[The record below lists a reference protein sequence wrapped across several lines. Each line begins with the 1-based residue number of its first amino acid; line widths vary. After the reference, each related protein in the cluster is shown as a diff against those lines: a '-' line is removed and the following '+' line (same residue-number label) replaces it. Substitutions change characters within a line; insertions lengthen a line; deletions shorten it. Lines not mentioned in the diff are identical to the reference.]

1 MRGYAGTGKTTLV
14 STLVKTLPS
23 IGMRYQLL
31 APTGRAA
38 KVMSNYTGKP
48 ASTLHRK
55 LYRFQAVANGEL
67 RMTRAENKAK
77 DTIFIVDECS
87 MISDQGDGYSWSRS
101 LLDDLIEYVFSG
113 SRCKLLLIGDSA
125 QLPPVGLDISP
136 AMDFD
141 ILRNSFNL
149 TMATYEMKEVM
160 RQALESGI
168 LHNATEIRNK
178 IAMSNERW
186 AMSDSDMYQLPLL
199 DINNF
204 EDIVKIDPMSF
215 EELLWQSF
223 GDKRSNNEAVV
234 ICRSNKRANMFNQAI
249 RSRVLQEEGE
259 LSTGDKL
266 MVVKNNYF
274 WTSQQTTDN
283 GQQTSSTSQNLRI
296 SESQNLNNISFIA
309 NGDMIEIT
317 RINKFEEMYGFHFA
331 DVDIQLTDYED
342 APTLSVKIIMEA
354 LNSDTPALTNID
366 QFKFLVDELYRVM
379 MPGRNVSFHCMN
391 LPTTKER
398 DGFIGIRDFRGD
410 LIRVFQ
416 DAGFIYHSE
425 VTIWKDPV
433 TAMQRTKALGL
444 LNKQKNKDSAMS
456 RQGIPD
462 YLVTMRKPGD
472 NPDPVTHTNDDFPI
486 SVWQKIASPV
496 WMDINP
502 SRTLQRES
510 ARENNDERHICPL
523 QLDVIDRA
531 LDLWSKPGDV
541 VLSPFMGIGSEG
553 YCSILKG
560 RKFIGIELKASYFE
574 CARNNLAEATAKA
587 NEMTLLDFIT
597 VS

>member
-1 MRGYAGTGKTTLV
+1 MDRNTLFNILANNFGFTPTEDQAKVLYHLSAFILTEKERPLYLLRGYAGTGKTTLV

-38 KVMSNYTGKP
+38 KVMSTYTGKT
-48 ASTLHRK
+48 AYTLHKR

-77 DTIFIVDECS
+77 DTVFIVDECS

-160 RQALESGI
+160 RQALDSGI
-168 LHNATEIRNK
+168 LHNATKLRNL
-178 IAMSNERW
+178 MSPSHQDTE
-186 AMSDSDMYQLPLL
+186 SSSYYDDYSQYSLPIL

-204 EDIVKIDPMSF
+204 FDIVKIDPMSF
-215 EELLWQSF
+215 EELLWESF

-266 MVVKNNYF
+266 MIVKNNYF
-274 WTSQQTTDN
+274 WSGQQTTDN

-296 SESQNLNNISFIA
+296 SETNSQQPIANSQISFLA

-331 DVDIQLTDYED
+331 DVDIQLTDYEE
-342 APTLSVKIIMEA
+342 APTLSVKIIMET
-354 LNSDTPALTNID
+354 LYSDSPALTNEEAKRLYQAVEEDYMDIPRAAD
-366 QFKFLVDELYRVM
+366 RRKAMKENPYYNALQVKFGYALTCHKTQGGQWNNVFVEAPYLPDETTLEHSDLRWLY
-379 MPGRNVSFHCMN
+379 
-391 LPTTKER
+391 
-398 DGFIGIRDFRGD
+398 
-410 LIRVFQ
+410 
-416 DAGFIYHSE
+416 
-425 VTIWKDPV
+425 
-433 TAMQRTKALGL
+433 TAMTRAKE
-444 LNKQKNKDSAMS
+444 KV
-456 RQGIPD
+456 
-462 YLVTMRKPGD
+462 YLVNFKEEW
-472 NPDPVTHTNDDFPI
+472 F
-486 SVWQKIASPV
+486 
-496 WMDINP
+496 
-502 SRTLQRES
+502 
-510 ARENNDERHICPL
+510 
-523 QLDVIDRA
+523 
-531 LDLWSKPGDV
+531 
-541 VLSPFMGIGSEG
+541 
-553 YCSILKG
+553 Y
-560 RKFIGIELKASYFE
+560 
-574 CARNNLAEATAKA
+574 
-587 NEMTLLDFIT
+587 
-597 VS
+597 

>member
-1 MRGYAGTGKTTLV
+1 MDKSTLFNILLNNFGFTPTESQAKVLYHLSAFILTEKERPLYLLRGYAGTGKTTLV

-141 ILRNSFNL
+141 IMRNSFNL

-354 LNSDTPALTNID
+354 LNSDTPALTNEDAKRLYQAVEEDYMDIPRAAD
-366 QFKFLVDELYRVM
+366 RRKAMKENPYFNALQVKFGYALTCHKTQ
-379 MPGRNVSFHCMN
+379 GGQWRNVFIEAPY
-391 LPTTKER
+391 LPEETILEV
-398 DGFIGIRDFRGD
+398 GD
-410 LIRVFQ
+410 LRWL
-416 DAGFIYHSE
+416 Y
-425 VTIWKDPV
+425 
-433 TAMQRTKALGL
+433 TAMTRASEKV
-444 LNKQKNKDSAMS
+444 
-456 RQGIPD
+456 
-462 YLVTMRKPGD
+462 YLVNFK
-472 NPDPVTHTNDDFPI
+472 
-486 SVWQKIASPV
+486 
-496 WMDINP
+496 
-502 SRTLQRES
+502 
-510 ARENNDERHICPL
+510 DEWF
-523 QLDVIDRA
+523 V
-531 LDLWSKPGDV
+531 
-541 VLSPFMGIGSEG
+541 
-553 YCSILKG
+553 
-560 RKFIGIELKASYFE
+560 
-574 CARNNLAEATAKA
+574 
-587 NEMTLLDFIT
+587 
-597 VS
+597 

>member
-1 MRGYAGTGKTTLV
+1 MDRNTLFSILLNNFGFTPTEGQAKVLYHLSAFILTEKERPLYLLRGYAGTGKTTLV
-14 STLVKTLPS
+14 STLVKTLPQ

-38 KVMSNYTGKP
+38 KVMCSYTGKP

-67 RMTRAENKAK
+67 RMTRDVNKHK
-77 DTIFIVDECS
+77 NTVFIVDECS

-113 SRCKLLLIGDSA
+113 SCCKLLLIGDSA

-149 TMATYEMKEVM
+149 TIATYEMKEVM

-178 IAMSNERW
+178 IAMSNEQW
-186 AMSDSDMYQLPLL
+186 AMSDFDGYELPLL
-199 DINNF
+199 NINGFDDI
-204 EDIVKIDPMSF
+204 IKIDPMSF

-223 GDKRSNNEAVV
+223 GDKRSNNDAVV

-259 LSTGDKL
+259 LSAGDKL

-309 NGDMIEIT
+309 NGDMIEIMK
-317 RINKFEEMYGFHFA
+317 INKFEELYGFHFA
-331 DVDIQLTDYED
+331 DVEIQLMDYED
-342 APTLSVKIIMEA
+342 APSLSVKILLET
-354 LNSDTPALTNID
+354 LHSDSPALTS
-366 QFKFLVDELYRVM
+366 DEAKKLYQAVEEDYMDIPKAADRRKAMKDNPYFNALQVKY
-379 MPGRNVSFHCMN
+379 GYALTCHKTQGGQWNNVFVEAPY
-391 LPTTKER
+391 LPEETILEL
-398 DGFIGIRDFRGD
+398 GD
-410 LIRVFQ
+410 LRWLYTAITR
-416 DAGFIYHSE
+416 ASE
-425 VTIWKDPV
+425 KV
-433 TAMQRTKALGL
+433 
-444 LNKQKNKDSAMS
+444 
-456 RQGIPD
+456 
-462 YLVTMRKPGD
+462 YLVNFK
-472 NPDPVTHTNDDFPI
+472 
-486 SVWQKIASPV
+486 
-496 WMDINP
+496 
-502 SRTLQRES
+502 
-510 ARENNDERHICPL
+510 DEWF
-523 QLDVIDRA
+523 V
-531 LDLWSKPGDV
+531 
-541 VLSPFMGIGSEG
+541 
-553 YCSILKG
+553 
-560 RKFIGIELKASYFE
+560 
-574 CARNNLAEATAKA
+574 
-587 NEMTLLDFIT
+587 
-597 VS
+597 

>member
-1 MRGYAGTGKTTLV
+1 MDKSTLFNILLNNFGFTPTESQAKVLYHLSAFILTEKERPLYLLRGYAGTGKTTLV

-38 KVMSNYTGKP
+38 KVMSYYTGKP

-160 RQALESGI
+160 RQELDSGI
-168 LHNATEIRNK
+168 LHNATNLRNL
-178 IAMSNERW
+178 MSTDNGQQSTVFYDNQYE
-186 AMSDSDMYQLPLL
+186 LPVL

-204 EDIVKIDPMSF
+204 SDIIKIDPMSF

-266 MVVKNNYF
+266 MVVKNNYY
-274 WTSQQTTDN
+274 WSQQTTNNSQQTTDN

-354 LNSDTPALTNID
+354 LNSDTPALTNEDAKRLYQAVEEDYMDIPRAAD
-366 QFKFLVDELYRVM
+366 RRKMMKENPYFNALQVKFGYALTCHKTQ
-379 MPGRNVSFHCMN
+379 GGQWRNVFIEAPY
-391 LPTTKER
+391 LPEETILEL
-398 DGFIGIRDFRGD
+398 GD
-410 LIRVFQ
+410 LRWL
-416 DAGFIYHSE
+416 Y
-425 VTIWKDPV
+425 
-433 TAMQRTKALGL
+433 TAMTRASEKV
-444 LNKQKNKDSAMS
+444 
-456 RQGIPD
+456 
-462 YLVTMRKPGD
+462 YLVNFK
-472 NPDPVTHTNDDFPI
+472 
-486 SVWQKIASPV
+486 
-496 WMDINP
+496 
-502 SRTLQRES
+502 
-510 ARENNDERHICPL
+510 DE
-523 QLDVIDRA
+523 
-531 LDLWSKPGDV
+531 W
-541 VLSPFMGIGSEG
+541 FM
-553 YCSILKG
+553 
-560 RKFIGIELKASYFE
+560 
-574 CARNNLAEATAKA
+574 
-587 NEMTLLDFIT
+587 
-597 VS
+597 

>member
-1 MRGYAGTGKTTLV
+1 MDKSTLFNILLNNFGFTPTESQAKVLSHLSAFILTEKERPLYLLRGYAGTGKTTLV

-38 KVMSNYTGKP
+38 KVMSYYTGKP

-87 MISDQGDGYSWSRS
+87 MISDQDDGYSWSRS

-160 RQALESGI
+160 RQELDSGI
-168 LHNATEIRNK
+168 LHNATNLRNL
-178 IAMSNERW
+178 MSTDNGQQSTVFYDNQYE
-186 AMSDSDMYQLPLL
+186 LPVL

-204 EDIVKIDPMSF
+204 SDIIKIDPISF

-223 GDKRSNNEAVV
+223 GDKSSNEAVV

-266 MVVKNNYF
+266 MVVKNNYY
-274 WTSQQTTDN
+274 WSQQTTYN
-283 GQQTSSTSQNLRI
+283 GQQSSTNSQQPTAN
-296 SESQNLNNISFIA
+296 SQISFIA

-354 LNSDTPALTNID
+354 LNSDTPALTNEDAKRLYQAVEEDYMDIPRAAD
-366 QFKFLVDELYRVM
+366 RRKMMKENPYFNALQVKFGYALTCHKTQGGQWKNVFIEAPYLPKETILEL
-379 MPGRNVSFHCMN
+379 
-391 LPTTKER
+391 
-398 DGFIGIRDFRGD
+398 GD
-410 LIRVFQ
+410 LRWL
-416 DAGFIYHSE
+416 Y
-425 VTIWKDPV
+425 
-433 TAMQRTKALGL
+433 TAMTRASEKV
-444 LNKQKNKDSAMS
+444 
-456 RQGIPD
+456 
-462 YLVTMRKPGD
+462 YLVNFKD
-472 NPDPVTHTNDDFPI
+472 EWFV
-486 SVWQKIASPV
+486 
-496 WMDINP
+496 
-502 SRTLQRES
+502 
-510 ARENNDERHICPL
+510 EN
-523 QLDVIDRA
+523 
-531 LDLWSKPGDV
+531 S
-541 VLSPFMGIGSEG
+541 
-553 YCSILKG
+553 
-560 RKFIGIELKASYFE
+560 
-574 CARNNLAEATAKA
+574 
-587 NEMTLLDFIT
+587 
-597 VS
+597 

>member
-1 MRGYAGTGKTTLV
+1 MDRTTLFNILLNNFGFTPTEDQYKVLYHLSAFIITEKERPLYLLRGYAGTGKTTLV

-38 KVMSNYTGKP
+38 KVISNYTGKP

-77 DTIFIVDECS
+77 DTVFIVDECS
-87 MISDQGDGYSWSRS
+87 MISDQADGFSWTRS

-160 RQALESGI
+160 RQAIDSGI
-168 LHNATEIRNK
+168 LHNATNIRDL
-178 IAMSNERW
+178 MSTDNGQRTTDFYE
-186 AMSDSDMYQLPLL
+186 LPLL

-204 EDIVKIDPMSF
+204 DDIIKIDPMLF

-223 GDKRSNNEAVV
+223 GDKCSNEAVV

-266 MVVKNNYF
+266 MVVKNNYY
-274 WTSQQTTDN
+274 WSGQQTTDN
-283 GQQTSSTSQNLRI
+283 GQQTSSTSQNL
-296 SESQNLNNISFIA
+296 NNISFLA

-342 APTLSVKIIMEA
+342 APTLSVKIIMET
-354 LNSDTPALTNID
+354 LHSDSPALTNEDAKRLYQAVEEDYMDIPRAAD
-366 QFKFLVDELYRVM
+366 RRKMMKENPYFNALQVKFGYALTCHKTQGGQWNNVFVEAPYLPDE
-379 MPGRNVSFHCMN
+379 
-391 LPTTKER
+391 TTLEL
-398 DGFIGIRDFRGD
+398 GD
-410 LIRVFQ
+410 LRWL
-416 DAGFIYHSE
+416 Y
-425 VTIWKDPV
+425 
-433 TAMQRTKALGL
+433 TAITRAKE
-444 LNKQKNKDSAMS
+444 KV
-456 RQGIPD
+456 
-462 YLVTMRKPGD
+462 YLVNFKEEW
-472 NPDPVTHTNDDFPI
+472 F
-486 SVWQKIASPV
+486 
-496 WMDINP
+496 
-502 SRTLQRES
+502 
-510 ARENNDERHICPL
+510 
-523 QLDVIDRA
+523 
-531 LDLWSKPGDV
+531 
-541 VLSPFMGIGSEG
+541 
-553 YCSILKG
+553 Y
-560 RKFIGIELKASYFE
+560 
-574 CARNNLAEATAKA
+574 
-587 NEMTLLDFIT
+587 
-597 VS
+597 